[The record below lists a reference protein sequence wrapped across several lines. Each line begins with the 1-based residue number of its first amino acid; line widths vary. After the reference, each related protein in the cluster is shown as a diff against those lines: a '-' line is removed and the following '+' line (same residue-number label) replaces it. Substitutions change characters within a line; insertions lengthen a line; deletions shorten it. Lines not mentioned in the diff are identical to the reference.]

1 MTSAF
6 VVRKGKPAMFSYK
19 QFHFTLQPCQNF
31 LWYKLSILLQAANQ
45 NDSFLAKLAFYRVKC
60 LNLAISET
68 ILTIPIL
75 DGRIVCVDTSIS
87 QELIWVFE
95 A

>member
-45 NDSFLAKLAFYRVKC
+45 NDLFLAELAIFRCKWP
-60 LNLAISET
+60 NLAISET
-68 ILTIPIL
+68 ILTIPFL
-75 DGRIVCVDTSIS
+75 DGRIVCVGTKHITGAY
-87 QELIWVFE
+87 LGF
-95 A
+95 